1 MKMDVNQS
9 VGITMF
15 EMLTLSRVPALIFA
29 IVLALVPISAG
40 QDKPTKKKDK
50 EATTTVI
57 SEGTGKTKQDALKD
71 AIRNAVRQAVG
82 AIVDTETL
90 VKNDKIIEDRIILF
104 SDGIVKTYE
113 ELDPP
118 TRDSDDGLTHVKI
131 KALVERQKL
140 LTRISDTNVQKG
152 KIDGKG
158 IFSEA
163 VSRLDKDKE
172 SVELLEKHFEGF
184 PEKYLKASIVGDP
197 KVVEKTNE
205 TVTLE
210 FKVVLEPDYKTLD
223 PFIAETIKLMDAIE
237 GKNNKFLLRFHQ
249 SGSRF
254 SLQDQDI
261 VGKLRDV
268 LKEIDALL
276 DSEKSGKPILLATS
290 KDLTGGVARFTT
302 APIRLALSPLFTEVG
317 KRTCIAEISIEDANA
332 EVLAQARIEKFFQDG
347 LDETAYYTNLLSN
360 KGFISTS
367 LRQEFYCI
375 APFFIVDEYPR
386 ICLKVHATPRIKVSL
401 NDAANASEFSI
412 EVRRKNP

>member
-1 MKMDVNQS
+1 MY
-9 VGITMF
+9 
-15 EMLTLSRVPALIFA
+15 EMLALSRIPALIFA
-29 IVLALVPISAG
+29 IVLALVPISVG

-118 TRDSDDGLTHVKI
+118 IRDSDDGLAHVKI
-131 KALVERQKL
+131 KALVEKQKL
-140 LTRISDTNVQKG
+140 LTSINDTNVQKG

-210 FKVVLEPDYKTLD
+210 FKVVLEPDYRTLD
-223 PFIAETIKLMDAIE
+223 PFIADTIKLMNTIE
-237 GKNNKFLLRFHQ
+237 GKNTKLILRFLQ
-249 SGSRF
+249 SGNTMGGF
-254 SLQDQDI
+254 
-261 VGKLRDV
+261 KLSGDGLSEALV
-268 LKEIDALL
+268 KVDASL
-276 DSEKSGKPILLATS
+276 DSEKGGKPILLATS
-290 KDLTGGVARFTT
+290 KDVTGGIARFTI
-302 APIRLALSPLFTEVG
+302 APLRSALRPLLTEVG
-317 KRTCIAEISIEDANA
+317 KRSCIAEIRIEDIDGEILANS
-332 EVLAQARIEKFFQDG
+332 QIGTFSSPH
-347 LDETAYYTNLLSN
+347 YTNMLSN
-360 KGFISTS
+360 DGISGVQDNFC
-367 LRQEFYCI
+367 L
-375 APFFIVDEYPR
+375 APFFIDR
-386 ICLKVHATPRIKVSL
+386 ASSGLIFLKYQTTSQIKLSL
-401 NDAANASEFSI
+401 DDAASASEFVI
-412 EVRRKNP
+412 EVQRKDP

>member
-1 MKMDVNQS
+1 MY
-9 VGITMF
+9 
-15 EMLTLSRVPALIFA
+15 EMLTLSRIPALIFA
-29 IVLALVPISAG
+29 IVLALVPISVG

-131 KALVERQKL
+131 KALVEKQKL

-205 TVTLE
+205 MVTLE
-210 FKVVLEPDYKTLD
+210 FKVVHEPDYKTLD

-237 GKNNKFLLRFHQ
+237 GKNNKFLLRFNQ
-249 SGSRF
+249 NNGGFRLSGEGF
-254 SLQDQDI
+254 SDAL
-261 VGKLRDV
+261 VK
-268 LKEIDALL
+268 IDASL
-276 DSEKSGKPILLATS
+276 DSEKGGKPILMATS
-290 KDLTGGVARFTT
+290 KDIMGGVVRSTI
-302 APIRLALSPLFTEVG
+302 APVRSALQPLLT
-317 KRTCIAEISIEDANA
+317 EISTRSCILELCITDINGQLLAKTQLGNA
-332 EVLAQARIEKFFQDG
+332 ASP
-347 LDETAYYTNLLSN
+347 YYTNMLSN
-360 KGFISTS
+360 FS
-367 LRQEFYCI
+367 QENFNL
-375 APFFIVDEYPR
+375 APFFVDVGQV
-386 ICLKVHATPRIKVSL
+386 IFLKYQTKSQIKLPL

-412 EVRRKNP
+412 EVQRKAP